1 MGLFDMR
8 AFYSSILFGP
18 SLLEEDSD
26 KRTLEETFVALFET
40 RDIRGGMGQRHASM
54 TMWKQLLDSPEY
66 QPKMRALALDLL
78 DLVPEYG
85 CWQDMFKMPQSAW
98 PRCLE
103 IVEKQFL
110 KDELA
115 LANGGKLS
123 LLAKWMP
130 REGQL
135 LATECAL
142 KLVPGQMF
150 LTSRMKLYRKR
161 VARLNIALN
170 TVEVKMCANDWAN
183 IYPTKVPQG
192 ALKKYKKAFL
202 NERANGIL
210 RRPNSE
216 GRMACRENFRVNF
229 SETPRI
235 HQMVGRYDLVRD
247 RVRAFL
253 AA

>member
-18 SLLEEDSD
+18 PLLKDDSN
-26 KRTLEETFVALFET
+26 KRTLEETFVALFQM

-54 TMWKQLLDSPEY
+54 TIWKQLLDSPEY
-66 QPKMRALALDLL
+66 QTKMRALALDLL

-103 IVEKQFL
+103 IVEKQFI

-115 LANGGKLS
+115 LANGGKIS
-123 LLAKWMP
+123 LLAKWKP
-130 REGQL
+130 REDQFL
-135 LATECAL
+135 STECAL
-142 KLVPGQMF
+142 KLVPGRMF
-150 LTSRMKLYRKR
+150 LTSRMRLYRKR
-161 VARLNIALN
+161 VARLNKALN

-183 IYPTKVPQG
+183 IYPSTVPDG
-192 ALKKYKKAFL
+192 ALKKYKQAFL
-202 NERANGIL
+202 NEC
-210 RRPNSE
+210 PNSE
-216 GRMACRENFRVNF
+216 GRMACRENFQVQF
-229 SETPRI
+229 SEPPRI
-235 HQMVGRYDLVRD
+235 HHTVGRYDLVRD